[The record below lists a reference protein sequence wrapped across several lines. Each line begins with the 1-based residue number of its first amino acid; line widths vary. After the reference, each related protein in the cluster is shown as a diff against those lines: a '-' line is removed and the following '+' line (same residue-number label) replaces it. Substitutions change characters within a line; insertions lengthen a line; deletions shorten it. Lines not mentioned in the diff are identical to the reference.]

1 MNFLKKLLK
10 GFVYGMVLSFVG
22 CTSAL
27 DTVSDF
33 ANSISITI
41 PENVKLAAQGRVNQ
55 ELELYAIGAG
65 NLGDGGITFANSRAL
80 KNSKEKLRD
89 EIRKEAEIQIRS
101 YISDQ
106 DNYTKKI
113 ITPIIP
119 DMVEYIVEEEILKAE
134 EKGFWDDGRKA
145 YALVSIN
152 RRDVKLQSEKVF
164 NAYINELSNR
174 IKSTVVTES
183 E

>member
-1 MNFLKKLLK
+1 MRYWNRFIGGILLLL
-10 GFVYGMVLSFVG
+10 VLAVTG

-27 DTVSDF
+27 DTVSDL
-33 ANSISITI
+33 ASSINVSI
-41 PENVKLAAQGRVNQ
+41 PENVTAAALGKIEQ
-55 ELELYAIGAG
+55 ELELYAIGAA

-80 KNSKEKLRD
+80 KNSREKLRG

-101 YISDQ
+101 FISNQ

-119 DMVEYIVEEEILKAE
+119 DMVEYIIEKEAEKAQ
-134 EKGFWDDGRKA
+134 EKGFWDDGRRS
-145 YALVSIN
+145 YALLSLK
-152 RRDVKLQSEKVF
+152 RRDVKSQSERVF
-164 NAYINELSNR
+164 NGYINDLSNR
-174 IKSTVVTES
+174 IKATVVVES